1 MSEVSPD
8 RLIAQALSTDAIE
21 SLAGATRSP
30 IVDPGG
36 LTFVYRGEAE
46 AVNLRLWI
54 HGLPA
59 SQPFERVGDTDLW
72 VLRVEVPE
80 SSRIEYKLE
89 RVRDGQEEWILDPLN
104 PLQAADPFGANSVA
118 QGHGYSR
125 PEWTCADGQ
134 ARAGTIEELAVP
146 SAALGEDR
154 HIGVYVP
161 ARFRRSRHYPL
172 LVVHDGYDYLRYASL
187 QAVLDNLIHRL
198 EIPPMIV
205 ALTQSPDRLTEYA
218 GHEGHARFVAKE
230 VPELLQHSFP
240 LHPSPAA
247 RGLMGASFGGV
258 ASLHAAWRHPGVF
271 GRLVL
276 QSGSFAFSDIGHH
289 RRTATFDPVARFVNE
304 FRRRP
309 GRPAE
314 RMYISCG
321 IYESLI
327 YENRS
332 LVPLLRHH
340 GIEVRY
346 EEVRDGHNWEN
357 WRDRLQSAL
366 TWLFPGPL
374 WMIYE

>member
-1 MSEVSPD
+1 MSRTPGETTLPD
-8 RLIAQALSTDAIE
+8 ADARIDVDALE
-21 SLAGATRSP
+21 HVRRSP
-30 IVDPGG
+30 IVDAGG
-36 LTFVYRGEAE
+36 VTFVYRGAAD

-59 SQPFERVGDTDLW
+59 TQPFERVGDADLW
-72 VLRVEVPE
+72 VLRVELPE
-80 SSRIEYKLE
+80 NSRIEYKFA
-89 RVRDGQEEWILDPLN
+89 VTRDGREEWILDPLN
-104 PLQAADPFGANSVA
+104 PLRASDPFGANSVA
-118 QGHGYSR
+118 QGHGYVR
-125 PEWTCADGQ
+125 PEWTVSDEQ
-134 ARAGTIEELAVP
+134 ARAGAIEEVTVH
-146 SAALGEDR
+146 SAALGDER
-154 HIGVYVP
+154 HVGVYVP
-161 ARFRRSRHYPL
+161 ARFRRSRQYPL
-172 LVVHDGYDYLRYASL
+172 LIVHDGFDYLRYADL
-187 QAVLDNLIHRL
+187 RVVLDNLIHRL
-198 EIPPMIV
+198 EIPPLI
-205 ALTQSPDRLTEYA
+205 AAFTQSPDRLEEYA
-218 GHEGHARFVAKE
+218 GHDGHARFVAVE
-230 VPELLQHSFP
+230 IPELLQHSFP

-247 RGLMGASFGGV
+247 RGLVGASFGAV

-271 GRLVL
+271 GRLAL
-276 QSGSFAFSDIGHH
+276 QSGSFAFADIGHH
-289 RRTATFDPVARFVNE
+289 RRSSTFDPVARFVNE

-314 RMYISCG
+314 RMYLSCG

>member
-1 MSEVSPD
+1 MSGAENGWATGGMSADVD
-8 RLIAQALSTDAIE
+8 IE
-21 SLAGATRSP
+21 ALAGTRRSP

-36 LTFVYRGEAE
+36 LTFVYRGEAD

-59 SQPFERVGDTDLW
+59 SQPFERVGETDLF
-72 VLRVEVPE
+72 VLRLELPE

-89 RVRDGQEEWILDPLN
+89 IVRDGREDWILDPLN
-104 PLQAADPFGANSVA
+104 PLRAADPFGANSVA
-118 QGHGYSR
+118 QGHGYQR
-125 PEWTCADGQ
+125 PDWTLPDEQ
-134 ARAGTIEELAVP
+134 ARAGSIEEVAVP
-146 SAALGEDR
+146 SAALGAER
-154 HIGVYVP
+154 HVGVYVP
-161 ARFRRSRHYPL
+161 ARFRRTRRYPL
-172 LVVHDGYDYLRYASL
+172 LIVHDGFDYLGYADL
-187 QAVLDNLIHRL
+187 QVVLDNLIHRL

-205 ALTQSPDRLTEYA
+205 AFTQTPNRLEEYA
-218 GHEGHARFVAKE
+218 GHDGHARHVAVE
-230 VPELLQHSFP
+230 IPELLQHSFP
-240 LHPSPAA
+240 LHPSAAA
-247 RGLMGASFGGV
+247 RGVMGASFGAV

-276 QSGSFAFSDIGHH
+276 QSGSFAFADIGHH
-289 RRTATFDPVARFVNE
+289 RRSATFDPVARFVNE
-304 FRRRP
+304 FRRQP
-309 GRPAE
+309 GRAAE
-314 RMYISCG
+314 RMYVSCG

-332 LVPLLRHH
+332 LVPLLRNH